1 MFMTMNPGNGDQS
14 IPDRD
19 SSRRN
24 NSSDSNKSDDSASQ
38 KPHHANTDWREFR
51 AMLYNNYQVM
61 FFFPELLTWCF
72 ANDRVINSF
81 GQ

>member
-1 MFMTMNPGNGDQS
+1 MFVVIYPGNGDQS

-24 NSSDSNKSDDSASQ
+24 NSSDSNKSNDDASQ
-38 KPHHANTDWREFR
+38 KFLDVNTNWREFR

-61 FFFPELLTWCF
+61 FFFPELCT
-72 ANDRVINSF
+72 
-81 GQ
+81 